1 MIEAYSVADIR
12 AAEEAA
18 MAGLPEGELMA
29 RAARGLA
36 AVVAARLREHDG
48 VRVVGLVGGG
58 NNGGDA
64 LYALAHLAGEG
75 FAAAAVHAGKSLP
88 GGLAAAREAGVAL
101 VAGDAGE
108 DWRVVVGEADVVV
121 DGLLGIGGRPGL
133 SGVAAAWVEG
143 IPEDAWV
150 VAVDLPSG
158 ADPAGEV
165 PLGDAVFADE
175 TVSFGVAKP
184 VHLLPATEPAVGR
197 LTVIDIGLDLGSPP
211 PFPLPDSRSS
221 RFRRV
226 GAAETGNNARL
237 EADKG
242 SARPVVERLT
252 FDDVRRLWPV
262 PGASSDKYS
271 RGVVGIVAGTPTYP
285 GAAVLSVL
293 GALGAGPGMVRYL
306 GPADVQALVHVAAP
320 EAVTAEGRVQAW
332 VCGSGFD
339 PGGRAKGVSE
349 QRRHVEEALASDL
362 PVVVDAGALE
372 LLDRREAPTLLTPH
386 AGELARLLTRLR
398 GEDVSREQVTA
409 APLAHARD
417 AAERTGCTVLLK
429 GSHTLV
435 VSPDPSRPVR
445 CQADAPAWVGT
456 AGAGDVL
463 GGLLG
468 TLLAAGLDP
477 LDAGS
482 LGALVHGVAAD
493 RTNPGGPVR
502 ISEVARR
509 IPETVAALLFR
520 SGGEWSER

>member
-1 MIEAYSVADIR
+1 M
-12 AAEEAA
+12 
-18 MAGLPEGELMA
+18 
-29 RAARGLA
+29 
-36 AVVAARLREHDG
+36 
-48 VRVVGLVGGG
+48 
-58 NNGGDA
+58 
-64 LYALAHLAGEG
+64 
-75 FAAAAVHAGKSLP
+75 
-88 GGLAAAREAGVAL
+88 AL
-101 VAGDAGE
+101 VAGEAGE

-133 SGVAAAWVEG
+133 SGAAAAWVEG

-158 ADPAGEV
+158 ADPAGEA

-175 TVSFGVAKP
+175 TVTFGVAKP

-197 LTVIDIGLDLGSPP
+197 LTVVDIGLDLGSVGGG
-211 PFPLPDSRSS
+211 RSGYRS
-221 RFRRV
+221 
-226 GAAETGNNARL
+226 
-237 EADKG
+237 
-242 SARPVVERLT
+242 VVERLT

-349 QRRHVEEALASDL
+349 QKRHVEEALASDL

-398 GEDVSREQVTA
+398 GEDVRREQVTA
-409 APLAHARD
+409 APLPMRARPPNGPG
-417 AAERTGCTVLLK
+417 ARSCSRGRTPW
-429 GSHTLV
+429 S
-435 VSPDPSRPVR
+435 SPLTRPVR
-445 CQADAPAWVGT
+445 SAAGGRPAWVGT

-509 IPETVAALLFR
+509 IPETVAALLRR